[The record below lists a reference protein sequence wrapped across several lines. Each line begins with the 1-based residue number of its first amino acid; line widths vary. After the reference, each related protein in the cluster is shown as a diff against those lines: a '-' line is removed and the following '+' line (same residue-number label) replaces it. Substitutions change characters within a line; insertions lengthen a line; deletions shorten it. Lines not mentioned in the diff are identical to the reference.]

1 MKKNYQ
7 HILFLFV
14 TVLFISFTWRYQ
26 ADLKVGLSPYQ
37 EVDTIDGVWM
47 EVDSAT
53 ISFEGAVFV
62 IHNMTE
68 RTDLDTGPG
77 FCIEKRRG
85 RAWYTLPLLSGGP
98 WDGPLVA
105 WPIPPDS
112 SGRPLSYKCDWTQT
126 YGELPPGNYR
136 LLKEVTS
143 LLDVPLSEDSPR
155 YYLSAPFAVG

>member
-1 MKKNYQ
+1 M
-7 HILFLFV
+7 FLFV
-14 TVLFISFTWRYQ
+14 LALFICFTWWYQ
-26 ADLKVGLSPYQ
+26 TDLKAGLSPYQ

-53 ISFEGAVFV
+53 VSPKGAVFV

-112 SGRPLSYKCDWTQT
+112 SGRPLSCECDWTWA
-126 YGELPPGNYR
+126 YGELPPGDYR
-136 LLKEVTS
+136 LLKEVPS

-155 YYLSAPFAVG
+155 YYLSAEFTVG